1 MWCVT
6 AVNQDL
12 DLPKLLLL
20 RKATRAVAEY
30 FRTALQEHLTAM
42 RPLFDPRRVLGEYIR
57 DAPKR
62 MAPAADASFK
72 ELRALYARVA
82 RAAPFRFDDDLKA
95 PLDIFGATAE
105 LHAVTYAYTPESAD
119 GAKPIQ
125 VTSPLKW
132 ALTYKGLGPSHL
144 DNLLTSQAGTARME
158 LQSCLLHY
166 FLMHLVIAQR
176 PGVGSLLRALRFDVK
191 SEPAERLGGLPIV
204 YISAPVATMLPG
216 DEIILEST
224 ELTGATVF
232 EEIIDVDSIV
242 RMRDDTKEESVRLVK
257 EVADAL
263 VGPGSDSEASV

>member
-1 MWCVT
+1 M
-6 AVNQDL
+6 NQDL
-12 DLPKLLLL
+12 DLSKLLLL
-20 RKATRAVAEY
+20 RKETRAVADY
-30 FRTALQEHLTAM
+30 FRTALEEHLTAM

-82 RAAPFRFDDDLKA
+82 RAAPFRFEDDLTA

-105 LHAVTYAYTPESAD
+105 LHAVSYAYTPESAE

-144 DNLLTSQAGTARME
+144 DNLLTSRSGTARME
-158 LQSCLLHY
+158 LRSCLLHY
-166 FLMHLVIAQR
+166 FLMHLVTAQR
-176 PGVGSLLRALRFDVK
+176 PGVGSLLQALRFEVK
-191 SEPAERLGGLPIV
+191 SEPTERLGGLPIV
-204 YISAPVATMLPG
+204 YISAPIATMLPG
-216 DEIILEST
+216 DQIILEST

-232 EEIIDVDSIV
+232 EEIIDVDSV
-242 RMRDDTKEESVRLVK
+242 ADMRDATHDAVVELVK
-257 EVADAL
+257 TVEGDL
-263 VGPGSDSEASV
+263 TR